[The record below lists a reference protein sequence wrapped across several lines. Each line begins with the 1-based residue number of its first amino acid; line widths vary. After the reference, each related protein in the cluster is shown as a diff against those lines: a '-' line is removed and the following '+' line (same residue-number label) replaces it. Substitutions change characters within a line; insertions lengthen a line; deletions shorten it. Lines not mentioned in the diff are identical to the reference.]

1 MHSLR
6 FHVTGSC
13 LVELQR
19 NKKKNETEEWE
30 FEVNGLPCLFEI
42 LILLQ
47 SYLSCIIR
55 LQQMKLNTIIIRIIT
70 KLNLNLYLKIQF
82 NCREHVLCFYFDN
95 CGTFNQHMQATLKKL
110 IPETIFS
117 ISSTRAPHCSSQL
130 YFSL

>member
-1 MHSLR
+1 M
-6 FHVTGSC
+6 
-13 LVELQR
+13 
-19 NKKKNETEEWE
+19 
-30 FEVNGLPCLFEI
+30 NGLPCLFEI

-110 IPETIFS
+110 IP
-117 ISSTRAPHCSSQL
+117 SSASPQQDLHTVPPNCTSHCNVFAVNQPLQDVLSNPCT
-130 YFSL
+130 